1 MARLP
6 VSASLLALVTLSACG
21 GGGGGG
27 TNSAGSQPPP
37 ATQPSGSGSA
47 PDGSTGTPPGGSGS
61 TPPANGYAA
70 PVAPPA
76 GSVIT
81 PASIQPVRSAN
92 DTAEFRRNYVANEFT
107 NALYA
112 LDHGWTG
119 QGVTVGVLDDGVNT
133 TLSAFQGQISPLSK
147 DFGYETRGGSTTKR
161 DSLGDAQ
168 AEHGTAVAA
177 VIAARAD
184 GSGTV
189 GVAPNA
195 KIAVLRASDYNHDTG
210 RETLARDAEVVNYA
224 TSAGIKV
231 INRSLASQGFNV
243 NLRNAMT
250 QYRNAGGLL
259 VNAAGNSGGANPI
272 DAVNV
277 DAGNRAGWL
286 FVVALD
292 PDAQAA
298 YTLASYSNKAGNMAD
313 RTVTAVGTLVTTNV
327 NGSVVNFSG
336 TSAAAAQ
343 VTGLTA
349 TILSK
354 WPQLTGVQAGQVV
367 IDTAR
372 DIGAPGVDATFGAGL
387 IDAAAALSPVN
398 PTLSNGATQTSVA
411 QSVMALPE
419 VIGSESIQTALS
431 NVTVL
436 DRYGRDYSGSVAGLV
451 VKPEAGRSLWLRRRL
466 AQMAQGGYREAA
478 FGGFSA
484 NIAYASYRT
493 GRDGEDVHGQLT
505 SGELGYRFGATAVRL
520 GLNAQDS
527 LQNDI
532 MGLAPFADGI
542 LAYAPQAG
550 NSLAVDHDMAA
561 GKLGIAI
568 ATGTSG
574 GSRANAATLSFKRG
588 RSTIRASWIE
598 EKGAVMGA
606 ESSGALSLGRG
617 ARTMLV
623 ELHQGFG
630 LAGGWTLEAYG
641 SVGLTRLDIDSASLV
656 TGASALVGTR
666 AGVQASGPALG
677 GVLSFGVAQPLTI
690 ESGRARLTYGSGYD
704 LETRSLLYSSTSA
717 DLSSAERRVQL
728 TAGYARQSERSSFRI
743 GMMQDMTDGTLR
755 ALASLGW
762 RF

>member
-1 MARLP
+1 MKRLS
-6 VSASLLALVTLSACG
+6 VSASLLALVALSAC
-21 GGGGGG
+21 GGGGG
-27 TNSAGSQPPP
+27 TNSAGSQPAP
-37 ATQPSGSGSA
+37 TQPSGSGSA
-47 PDGSTGTPPGGSGS
+47 PDGSTA
-61 TPPANGYAA
+61 TPPAGSSPAPPTSSYAT

-76 GSVIT
+76 GSVIA
-81 PASIQPVRSAN
+81 PAAIQPVRSAN

-133 TLSAFQGQISPLSK
+133 ALSAFQGQISTLSK
-147 DFGYETRGGSTTKR
+147 DFGYETRAGARTKR

-168 AEHGTAVAA
+168 SDHGTAVAA

-195 KIAVLRASDYNHDTG
+195 KIAVLRASDNNYDTNT
-210 RETLARDAEVVNYA
+210 ETLARDAEVVSYA
-224 TSAGIKV
+224 TGAGIKV
-231 INRSLASQGFNV
+231 VNRSLASQGFNV

-250 QYRNAGGLL
+250 QYRNAGGLM

-292 PDAQAA
+292 PDVQSA
-298 YTLASYSNKAGNMAD
+298 YTLASYSNKAGSMAD

-327 NGSVVNFSG
+327 NGAIVNFSG

-354 WPQLTGVQAGQVV
+354 WPQLSGVQAGQVV

-372 DIGAPGVDATFGAGL
+372 DIGMPGVDATFGAGL
-387 IDAAAALSPVN
+387 IDAAAALAPVN
-398 PTLSNGATQTSVA
+398 PTLSNGTTQTSVA
-411 QSVMALPE
+411 DSVMTLPE
-419 VIGSESIQTALS
+419 AIGSQSIQTALS
-431 NVTVL
+431 NVTLL
-436 DRYGRDYSGSVAGLV
+436 DRYGRDYSGSVASLV

-466 AQMAQGGYREAA
+466 AQMAEGGYREMAV
-478 FGGFSA
+478 GGFSA
-484 NIAYASYRT
+484 NLGYASYRT
-493 GRDGEDVHGQLT
+493 GRDGDEVHGRLT
-505 SGELGYRFGATAVRL
+505 SGELGYRFGGTAVRL
-520 GLNAQDS
+520 GFNAQDS
-527 LQNDI
+527 LQADI

-542 LAYAPQAG
+542 LAYAPQAD
-550 NSLAVDHDMAA
+550 NSLTIEHDMAA
-561 GKLGIAI
+561 GRLGVAI
-568 ATGTSG
+568 ATGTAG
-574 GSRANAATLSFKRG
+574 ASRAKAATLSFRRG

-598 EKGAVMGA
+598 ERGAVMGA
-606 ESSGALSLGRG
+606 ESSGALSLGNG
-617 ARTMLV
+617 TRTV
-623 ELHQGFG
+623 VAELHQAFG
-630 LAGGWTLEAYG
+630 LASGWTLEAYG
-641 SVGLTRLDIDSASLV
+641 SVGLTRLRIDPASVV
-656 TGASALVGTR
+656 TGASSLIGSR

-677 GVLSFGVAQPLTI
+677 GVLSFGIAQPLTL
-690 ESGRARLTYGSGYD
+690 ESGHARLTYGSRYD
-704 LETRSLLYSSTSA
+704 LATRSLIYSSTIA
-717 DLSSAERRVQL
+717 DLSSETRRVQL
-728 TAGYARQSERSSFRI
+728 TAGYARHRQRSSLRI
-743 GMMQDMTDGTLR
+743 GMMQDMTDGTMR
-755 ALASLGW
+755 ALASFGW